1 MRIDQRPS
9 SAPGR
14 EFRFRVRTL
23 FLSDVHLGVRASKSE
38 RLVDF
43 LRHHDAET
51 IYLVGDII
59 DGWRL
64 RSRWHWPKTHSDLI
78 DELFRAAQ
86 SGSRI
91 VYVPGNHDAFLRDYP
106 GVHFAGIEVV
116 ESAVHVAADGRRYVV
131 VHGDHFDKVAHVSH
145 SVAAIGG
152 RLNAGLFMLSDA
164 WNGLRLALG
173 LSGWSFSQ
181 WARHRFKQSL
191 DYLGAFERDIAALA
205 AEHQA
210 NGVICGHVHHAAMHE
225 RSGLVYI
232 NCGDWLESCTA
243 VIERFDGTFE
253 IKSWPA
259 VPEAVRSRRPLAEL
273 QEA

>member
-1 MRIDQRPS
+1 MRIDQRQS
-9 SAPGR
+9 SAPGW
-14 EFRFRVRTL
+14 EFRHRVRTL
-23 FLSDVHLGVRASKSE
+23 FLSDVHLGTRASKSD
-38 RLVDF
+38 RLADF

-78 DELFRAAQ
+78 EEIFKAAQ
-86 SGSRI
+86 GGSRI

-106 GVHFAGIEVV
+106 GVHFAGIEVA

-131 VHGDHFDKVAHVSH
+131 VHGDRFDKTAHVSH
-145 SVAAIGG
+145 SVAAVSA

-164 WNGLRLALG
+164 WNGLRLAFG
-173 LSGWSFSQ
+173 LSGWSLSQ
-181 WARHRFKQSL
+181 WARHRFKQSI
-191 DYLGAFERDIAALA
+191 DYLGAFEREIAALA
-205 AEHQA
+205 AEHRA
-210 NGVICGHVHHAAMHE
+210 HGVICGHVHHAAMHE

-243 VIERFDGTFE
+243 VIERFDGSFE

-259 VPEAVRSRRPLAEL
+259 VSGIARSGAPIAEL